1 MKKFMSLLLCA
12 VLLVSFTGTAYAA
25 GTTEAAEEIDVAR
38 TDCSLTVSYSAA
50 ADCGETLEIKLHQ
63 IAVISADFQ
72 YTLRSPYPQVKLNGI
87 STQSEWSAVSDTLG
101 AYITA
106 DQIVPLQTVCTDTL
120 GQALFTD
127 LCPGLYYVEGCTF
140 TSGRTTYTYAP
151 FLVAVPELGTDG
163 AWNYNAAAVP
173 KHKKTTDM
181 PDPETKEYTVVKVWK
196 TASGASHPG
205 SVKVELYKNGS
216 FAETQTLSAANN
228 WMYTWTDDTDSTW
241 TVVERDVPDGYTV
254 SVSGEYVITI
264 INSADST
271 PGTDDS
277 PRTGDT
283 QSTRLYVLLLA
294 ASGIGLIVL
303 ALLGRR
309 KKNE

>member
-173 KHKKTTDM
+173 KHKETTDM

>member
-63 IAVISADFQ
+63 IADISADFQ

-151 FLVAVPELGTDG
+151 FLVAVPELDTDG

-173 KHKKTTDM
+173 KHKETTDM

>member
-106 DQIVPLQTVCTDTL
+106 DQIVPLQTICTDTL

>member
-241 TVVERDVPDGYTV
+241 TVVERDVPDGYTI
-254 SVSGEYVITI
+254 SVSGGYVITI